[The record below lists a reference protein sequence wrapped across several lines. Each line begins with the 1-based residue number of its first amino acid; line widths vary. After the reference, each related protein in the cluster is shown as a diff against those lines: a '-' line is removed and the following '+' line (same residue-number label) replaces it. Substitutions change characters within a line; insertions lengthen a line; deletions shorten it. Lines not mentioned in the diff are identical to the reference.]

1 MSVPGSIQF
10 CFLPVIYRF
19 AILFWVFFGLSLPP
33 GLHYCGKETTEY
45 FPQNDVG
52 LDVLLTGTAD
62 K

>member
-19 AILFWVFFGLSLPP
+19 DILFSVLFVLSLPP
-33 GLHYCGKETTEY
+33 GLHYCGKKTTEY
-45 FPQNDVG
+45 FPQNNVG
-52 LDVLLTGTAD
+52 IDVLLTGTSD